1 MRNLTEYERSRIKD
15 AIRLSKKFSDKVMRQ
30 KIKALLKEPLTTD
43 TASIISVFFKT
54 HARSTNEQCIRFF

>member
-30 KIKALLKEPLTTD
+30 KIKALLKEPLRNFL
-43 TASIISVFFKT
+43 IKLCVK
-54 HARSTNEQCIRFF
+54 RLKRF